1 MLTRCLHL
9 LLLLVDSAATRP
21 CASPFQVPSQHHSL
35 CRLQFSSLYLW
46 IFIHLVVSAATT
58 LNADTFQVLTPFLQC
73 PAPLLTVDCTCISS
87 PSSSGPDT
95 QQRQT
100 LHCCRNGHPQHPESP
115 SWEVSPWRHQGHGYP
130 CMSRKQLFTDSH
142 QSEDTNMQPLKKS
155 QLSYT
160 DLLVENRAWV
170 WSSIKSCPE
179 DCKQCD
185 GINEILHD
193 TPHYLDKYWTVRPTE
208 RSPEKNWHHVYP
220 SLCQQTAGKPHL
232 LAKELVWRLF
242 TIEQH
247 YGNRFHTLDE
257 SITSKIC
264 FIVMY
269 ETSCG
274 IDYWWKKCVLFI
286 NSSIWRLFNDK
297 FRKYEHLLNHT
308 CAPKETTTSV
318 PNTCTAILPYRF

>member
-1 MLTRCLHL
+1 
-9 LLLLVDSAATRP
+9 
-21 CASPFQVPSQHHSL
+21 
-35 CRLQFSSLYLW
+35 
-46 IFIHLVVSAATT
+46 
-58 LNADTFQVLTPFLQC
+58 
-73 PAPLLTVDCTCISS
+73 
-87 PSSSGPDT
+87 
-95 QQRQT
+95 
-100 LHCCRNGHPQHPESP
+100 
-115 SWEVSPWRHQGHGYP
+115 
-130 CMSRKQLFTDSH
+130 
-142 QSEDTNMQPLKKS
+142 MQPLKKS
-155 QLSYT
+155 RFSYT
-160 DLLVENRAWV
+160 DLLAENRAWV
-170 WSSIKSCPE
+170 WSSIKSRPE

-208 RSPEKNWHHVYP
+208 RSPEKNWQHVYP

-242 TIEQH
+242 TIEQL

-274 IDYWWKKCVLFI
+274 IDYWRKKCVPFI
-286 NSSIWRLFNDK
+286 NSSIRRLFNDK
-297 FRKYEHLLNHT
+297 LRKYEHLLNHT
-308 CAPKETTTSV
+308 CAPKETTPSA